1 MNCRLPPLAEK
12 VRLTMR
18 SLSHGSTPASISCAL
33 SFLRSSP
40 AKTASTVQRSAP
52 VRMSALSARSPS
64 NNCNAPMIIDLP
76 APVSPVMAIK
86 PGAISHSSSSTRAR
100 FFIRNKVRTAGIE
113 KVESFSL
120 RAESAS
126 LPMQSS
132 ILNSQLAITFLGTG
146 TSQGV
151 PMIGCD
157 CAVCRS
163 PDPRDQRLRSSIY
176 VETPEC
182 SWVVDTGTDF
192 RTQALRE
199 SIRNV
204 DAVIFTHSH
213 TDHIMGFDDLRRF
226 SHARGSMP
234 VYASVETM
242 RDLERVFRFAFNT
255 SNPIPYYLK
264 PEPHIID
271 EPFKL
276 GETFITPL
284 PVPHGDSI
292 VNGYTK
298 NLSPT

>member
-1 MNCRLPPLAEK
+1 LPIQP
-12 VRLTMR
+12 
-18 SLSHGSTPASISCAL
+18 
-33 SFLRSSP
+33 
-40 AKTASTVQRSAP
+40 
-52 VRMSALSARSPS
+52 
-64 NNCNAPMIIDLP
+64 
-76 APVSPVMAIK
+76 
-86 PGAISHSSSSTRAR
+86 
-100 FFIRNKVRTAGIE
+100 
-113 KVESFSL
+113 
-120 RAESAS
+120 
-126 LPMQSS
+126 S
-132 ILNSQLAITFLGTG
+132 ILNSQLAVTFLGTG

-176 VETPEC
+176 VETREC

-199 SIRNV
+199 NIRDV

-234 VYASVETM
+234 VYAAAETM
-242 RDLERVFRFAFNT
+242 RDLERVFRFAFDT

-292 VNGYTK
+292 VNGYLFSRADQK
-298 NLSPT
+298 LVAYLSDCSAVPDSIIDLIAGVKVLIIDALRDKPHPTHLSVDQALEIALRVQPDATYFTHICHELPQAAESRLPAGAHIAYDGLRVEF

>member
-1 MNCRLPPLAEK
+1 
-12 VRLTMR
+12 
-18 SLSHGSTPASISCAL
+18 
-33 SFLRSSP
+33 
-40 AKTASTVQRSAP
+40 
-52 VRMSALSARSPS
+52 
-64 NNCNAPMIIDLP
+64 
-76 APVSPVMAIK
+76 
-86 PGAISHSSSSTRAR
+86 
-100 FFIRNKVRTAGIE
+100 
-113 KVESFSL
+113 
-120 RAESAS
+120 
-126 LPMQSS
+126 
-132 ILNSQLAITFLGTG
+132 
-146 TSQGV
+146 
-151 PMIGCD
+151 MIGCD

-204 DAVIFTHSH
+204 DAAIFTHSH

-242 RDLERVFRFAFNT
+242 RDLERVFRFAFNI
-255 SNPIPYYLK
+255 SNSIPYYLK

-292 VNGYTK
+292 VNGYLFSRADQK
-298 NLSPT
+298 LVAYLSDCSAVPDSIIDLIAGVKVLIIDALRDKPHPTHLSVDQALEIALRVQPDATYFTHICHELPQAAESRLPAGTHIAYDGLRVEF

>member
-1 MNCRLPPLAEK
+1 M
-12 VRLTMR
+12 
-18 SLSHGSTPASISCAL
+18 
-33 SFLRSSP
+33 
-40 AKTASTVQRSAP
+40 
-52 VRMSALSARSPS
+52 
-64 NNCNAPMIIDLP
+64 
-76 APVSPVMAIK
+76 
-86 PGAISHSSSSTRAR
+86 
-100 FFIRNKVRTAGIE
+100 RNKARTAGIG

-126 LPMQSS
+126 LPIQSS
-132 ILNSQLAITFLGTG
+132 ILNSQLTVTFLGTG

-157 CAVCRS
+157 CNVCRS

-176 VETPEC
+176 IETPEC

-199 SIRNV
+199 NIRKV
-204 DAVIFTHSH
+204 DAVVFTHSH

-234 VYASVETM
+234 VYASPETM

-255 SNPIPYYLK
+255 SNLVPYYLK
-264 PEPHIID
+264 PEPHVI
-271 EPFKL
+271 EGPFKL
-276 GETFITPL
+276 VGTLITPL

-292 VNGYTK
+292 VNGYLFSRADQK
-298 NLSPT
+298 LVAYLSDCSAVPAAIVDLISGVKVLIIDALRDRPHPTHLSVGQALEVATQVQPRDTYFTHICHDLPQSAESRLPAGVHIAYDGLKLRL